1 MNNFYIPVRWRF
13 FSVIF
18 ILSFLSYMLR
28 QHFPV
33 AGEFMMR
40 ELAIS
45 ELQMGWV
52 YGAFFWGYLV
62 FQIPGGILG
71 KRYGPRLTLLVAGV
85 IWVLACV
92 LFATLPGR
100 FETSVAGTIA
110 LLIAV
115 RVIMGAAHAPIYPV
129 QAASVERWFPVGQWA
144 LPNAVSSTGL
154 SLGAALA
161 APIFSVVI
169 LSWGW
174 RASLLV
180 FVPVGFLFF
189 SIWWWYAR
197 DNPGQH
203 PAMSPEELT
212 KIEANRSHLTQNEG
226 YGAWRQ
232 LLGHRET
239 LLLACAYFTHNFVF
253 YSFAT
258 WFFHYLVN
266 VLGFSIIESGMLAAA
281 PWLLG
286 AAAATLGGWTCD
298 TLCSRYGAKLGCR
311 IPAMSGLI
319 GTGIFLYLGLY
330 SSSPYMAVAL
340 LSLCYACTQFAEGS
354 FWSAQIHLAGPY
366 TAPACGLMNTGGS
379 ISGIIVG
386 PLMPFLA
393 LKVGWVVALSTGTL
407 MAFIGAA
414 LWLLID
420 VDKVFQP
427 RTSNPNNTGIAQA

>member
-1 MNNFYIPVRWRF
+1 MGTSIIPVRWRF

-33 AGEFMMR
+33 AGEFMMK

-71 KRYGPRLTLLVAGV
+71 KRFGPRLTLLVAGG
-85 IWVLACV
+85 IWVLACL
-92 LFATLPGR
+92 LFALLPGS
-100 FETSVAGTIA
+100 FESSVVGTVG
-110 LLIAV
+110 LLIAI
-115 RVIMGAAHAPIYPV
+115 RVLMGAAHAPIYPV
-129 QAASVERWFPVGQWA
+129 QAAAVERWFPVGQWA

-154 SLGAALA
+154 SLGAAAA
-161 APIFSVVI
+161 APIFSIVI
-169 LSWGW
+169 LNYGW
-174 RASLLV
+174 RASFLV
-180 FVPVGFLFF
+180 FVPVGLLFF

-197 DNPGQH
+197 DNPREH
-203 PAMSPEELT
+203 PAMSETELA
-212 KIEANRSHLTQNEG
+212 KIEANRAGLTQDAG
-226 YGAWRQ
+226 YSAWRQ

-239 LLLACAYFTHNFVF
+239 LLLASAYFTHNFVF

-266 VLGFSIIESGMLAAA
+266 VLGFGIIESGMLAAA
-281 PWLLG
+281 PWVLG
-286 AAAATLGGWTCD
+286 AATATVGGWVCD
-298 TLCSRYGAKLGCR
+298 TLCHRLGPKLGCR
-311 IPAMSGLI
+311 IPAMTGLI
-319 GTGIFLYLGLY
+319 GTGIFLYIGLH
-330 SSSPYMAVAL
+330 SSSPYIAVAL
-340 LSLCYACTQFAEGS
+340 LSLCYAFTQFAEGS

-393 LKVGWVVALSTGTL
+393 LKVGWVAALSTGSIV
-407 MAFIGAA
+407 AFIGAA
-414 LWLLID
+414 LWLFIR
-420 VDKVFQP
+420 VDRPFRP
-427 RTSNPNNTGIAQA
+427 RVN

>member
-1 MNNFYIPVRWRF
+1 MGTSTIPVRWRF

-33 AGEFMMR
+33 AGEFMMK

-71 KRYGPRLTLLVAGV
+71 KRFGPRLTLLIAGS
-85 IWVLACV
+85 IWVLACL
-92 LFATLPGR
+92 LFALLPGS
-100 FETSVAGTIA
+100 FESSVIGAVG
-110 LLIAV
+110 LLIAI
-115 RVIMGAAHAPIYPV
+115 RVLMGAAHAPIYPV

-154 SLGAALA
+154 SLGAAAA
-161 APIFSVVI
+161 APIFSIVI
-169 LSWGW
+169 LNYGW
-174 RASLLV
+174 RASFLV
-180 FVPVGFLFF
+180 FVPVGLLFF

-197 DNPGQH
+197 DNPREH
-203 PAMSPEELT
+203 PAMSETELA
-212 KIEANRSHLTQNEG
+212 KIEANRAGLTQDAG
-226 YGAWRQ
+226 YSAWRQ

-239 LLLACAYFTHNFVF
+239 LLLASAYFTHNFVF

-266 VLGFSIIESGMLAAA
+266 VLGFGIIESGMLAAA
-281 PWLLG
+281 PWVLG
-286 AAAATLGGWTCD
+286 AATATVGGWVCD
-298 TLCSRYGAKLGCR
+298 TLCHRLGPKLGCR

-319 GTGIFLYLGLY
+319 GTGIFLYIGLH
-330 SSSPYMAVAL
+330 SSSPYIAVAL
-340 LSLCYACTQFAEGS
+340 LSLCYAFTQFAEGS

-393 LKVGWVVALSTGTL
+393 LKVGWVAALSTGSIV
-407 MAFIGAA
+407 AFIGAA
-414 LWLLID
+414 LWLLIR
-420 VDKVFQP
+420 VDRPFQP
-427 RTSNPNNTGIAQA
+427 QVN

>member
-1 MNNFYIPVRWRF
+1 MSASGIPVRWRF

-18 ILSFLSYMLR
+18 ILSFLSYLLR

-33 AGEFMMR
+33 AGEFMMQ
-40 ELAIS
+40 ELVIS
-45 ELQMGWV
+45 ELQMGWI

-71 KRYGPRLTLLVAGV
+71 KRFGPRLTLLVAGT
-85 IWVLACV
+85 IWILTCL
-92 LFATLPGR
+92 LFALLPGR
-100 FETSVAGTIA
+100 LETSIAGTVA
-110 LLIAV
+110 LLIAI
-115 RVIMGAAHAPIYPV
+115 RVAMGAAHAPIYPV

-161 APIFSVVI
+161 APIFTVVI
-169 LSWGW
+169 LQWGW
-174 RASLLV
+174 RASFLV
-180 FVPVGFLFF
+180 FVPIGFLFF
-189 SIWWWYAR
+189 GVWWWYAR
-197 DNPGQH
+197 NSPREH
-203 PAMSPEELT
+203 PSMGADELAT
-212 KIEANRSHLTQNEG
+212 IEANRTNLTQDAG

-239 LLLACAYFTHNFVF
+239 LLLALAYFTHNFVF

-286 AAAATLGGWTCD
+286 AVAATVGGWVCD
-298 TLCSRYGAKLGCR
+298 TLCGRLGPNLGCR
-311 IPAMSGLI
+311 IPAMTGLV
-319 GTGIFLYLGLY
+319 GTGVFLYLGLY
-330 SSSPYMAVAL
+330 SPSPYVAVAL
-340 LSLCYACTQFAEGS
+340 LSLCYAFTQFAEGS

-366 TAPACGLMNTGGS
+366 AAPACGLMNTGGS
-379 ISGIIVG
+379 VSGIIVG

-393 LKVGWVVALSTGTL
+393 LKIGWVAALSTGTL
-407 MAFIGAA
+407 VAFLGAV
-414 LWLLID
+414 LWLFIR
-420 VDKVFQP
+420 VDRPFQP
-427 RTSNPNNTGIAQA
+427 RPREGAVAL

>member
-1 MNNFYIPVRWRF
+1 MSASGIPVRWRF

-18 ILSFLSYMLR
+18 ILSFLSYLLR

-33 AGEFMMR
+33 AGEFMMQ
-40 ELAIS
+40 ELVIS
-45 ELQMGWV
+45 ELQMGWI

-71 KRYGPRLTLLVAGV
+71 KRFGPRLTLLVAGT
-85 IWVLACV
+85 IWILTCL
-92 LFATLPGR
+92 LFALLPGR
-100 FETSVAGTIA
+100 LETSIAGTVA
-110 LLIAV
+110 LLIAI
-115 RVIMGAAHAPIYPV
+115 RVAMGAAHAPIYPV

-161 APIFSVVI
+161 APIFTVVI
-169 LSWGW
+169 LQWGW
-174 RASLLV
+174 RASFLV
-180 FVPVGFLFF
+180 FVPIGFLFF
-189 SIWWWYAR
+189 GVWWWYAR
-197 DNPGQH
+197 NSPREH
-203 PAMSPEELT
+203 PSMGADELAT
-212 KIEANRSHLTQNEG
+212 IEANRTNLTQDVG

-239 LLLACAYFTHNFVF
+239 LLLALAYFTHNFVF

-286 AAAATLGGWTCD
+286 AVAATVGGWVCD
-298 TLCSRYGAKLGCR
+298 TLCGRLGPNLGCR
-311 IPAMSGLI
+311 IPAMTGLV
-319 GTGIFLYLGLY
+319 GTGVFLYLGLY
-330 SSSPYMAVAL
+330 SPSPYVAVAL
-340 LSLCYACTQFAEGS
+340 LSLCYAFTQFAEGS

-366 TAPACGLMNTGGS
+366 AAPACGLMNTGGS
-379 ISGIIVG
+379 VSGIIVG

-393 LKVGWVVALSTGTL
+393 LKIGWVAALSTGTL
-407 MAFIGAA
+407 VAFFGAV
-414 LWLLID
+414 LWLFIR
-420 VDKVFQP
+420 VDRPFQP
-427 RTSNPNNTGIAQA
+427 RPREGAVAL

>member
-1 MNNFYIPVRWRF
+1 MSASGIPVRWRF

-18 ILSFLSYMLR
+18 ILSFLSYLLR

-33 AGEFMMR
+33 AGEFMMQ
-40 ELAIS
+40 ELVIS
-45 ELQMGWV
+45 ELQMGWI

-71 KRYGPRLTLLVAGV
+71 KRFGPRLTLLVAGT
-85 IWVLACV
+85 IWILTCL
-92 LFATLPGR
+92 LFALLPGR
-100 FETSVAGTIA
+100 LETSIAGTVA
-110 LLIAV
+110 LLIAI
-115 RVIMGAAHAPIYPV
+115 RVAMGAAHAPIYPV

-161 APIFSVVI
+161 APIFTVVI
-169 LSWGW
+169 LQWGW
-174 RASLLV
+174 RASFLV
-180 FVPVGFLFF
+180 FVPIGFLFF
-189 SIWWWYAR
+189 SVWWWYAR
-197 DNPGQH
+197 NSPREH
-203 PAMSPEELT
+203 PSMGADELAT
-212 KIEANRSHLTQNEG
+212 IEANRTNLTQDVG

-239 LLLACAYFTHNFVF
+239 LLLALAYFTHNFVF

-286 AAAATLGGWTCD
+286 AVAATVGGWVCD
-298 TLCSRYGAKLGCR
+298 TLCGRLGPNLGCR
-311 IPAMSGLI
+311 IPAMTGLV
-319 GTGIFLYLGLY
+319 GTGVFLYLGLY
-330 SSSPYMAVAL
+330 SPSPYVAVAL
-340 LSLCYACTQFAEGS
+340 LSLCYAFTQFAEGS

-366 TAPACGLMNTGGS
+366 AAPACGLMNTGGS
-379 ISGIIVG
+379 VSGIIVG

-393 LKVGWVVALSTGTL
+393 LKIGWVAALSTGTL
-407 MAFIGAA
+407 VAFFGAV
-414 LWLLID
+414 LWLFIR
-420 VDKVFQP
+420 VDRPFQP
-427 RTSNPNNTGIAQA
+427 RPREGAVAL

>member
-1 MNNFYIPVRWRF
+1 MSASGIPVRWRF

-18 ILSFLSYMLR
+18 ILSFLSYLLR

-33 AGEFMMR
+33 AGEFMMQ
-40 ELAIS
+40 ELVIS
-45 ELQMGWV
+45 ELQMGWI

-71 KRYGPRLTLLVAGV
+71 KRFGPRLTLLVAGT
-85 IWVLACV
+85 IWILTCL
-92 LFATLPGR
+92 LFALLPGR
-100 FETSVAGTIA
+100 LETSIAGTVA
-110 LLIAV
+110 LLIAI
-115 RVIMGAAHAPIYPV
+115 RVAMGAAHAPIYPV

-161 APIFSVVI
+161 APIFTVVI
-169 LSWGW
+169 LQWGW
-174 RASLLV
+174 RASFLV
-180 FVPVGFLFF
+180 FVPIGFLFF
-189 SIWWWYAR
+189 SVWWWYAR
-197 DNPGQH
+197 NSPREH
-203 PAMSPEELT
+203 PSMGADELAT
-212 KIEANRSHLTQNEG
+212 IEANRTNLTQDAG

-239 LLLACAYFTHNFVF
+239 LLLALAYFTHNFVF

-286 AAAATLGGWTCD
+286 AVAATVGGWVCD
-298 TLCSRYGAKLGCR
+298 TLCGRLGPNLGCR
-311 IPAMSGLI
+311 IPAMTGLV
-319 GTGIFLYLGLY
+319 GTGVFLYLGLY
-330 SSSPYMAVAL
+330 SPSPYVAVAL
-340 LSLCYACTQFAEGS
+340 LSLCYAFTQFAEGS

-366 TAPACGLMNTGGS
+366 AAPACGLMNTGGS
-379 ISGIIVG
+379 VSGIIVG

-393 LKVGWVVALSTGTL
+393 LKIGWVAALSTGTL
-407 MAFIGAA
+407 VAFFGAV
-414 LWLLID
+414 LWLFIR
-420 VDKVFQP
+420 VDRPFQP
-427 RTSNPNNTGIAQA
+427 RPREGAVAL

>member
-1 MNNFYIPVRWRF
+1 MGTSIIPVRWRF

-33 AGEFMMR
+33 AGEFMMK

-45 ELQMGWV
+45 ELQMGWI

-71 KRYGPRLTLLVAGV
+71 KRFGPRLTLLVAGG
-85 IWVLACV
+85 IWVLACL
-92 LFATLPGR
+92 LFALLPGS
-100 FETSVAGTIA
+100 FESSVVGTVG
-110 LLIAV
+110 LLIAI
-115 RVIMGAAHAPIYPV
+115 RVLMGAAHAPIYPV
-129 QAASVERWFPVGQWA
+129 QAAAVERWFPVGQWA

-154 SLGAALA
+154 SLGAAAA
-161 APIFSVVI
+161 APIFSIVI
-169 LSWGW
+169 LNYGW
-174 RASLLV
+174 RASFLV
-180 FVPVGFLFF
+180 FIPVGFLFF
-189 SIWWWYAR
+189 WIWWWYAR
-197 DNPGQH
+197 DNPREH
-203 PAMSPEELT
+203 PAMSSAELE
-212 KIEANRSHLTQNEG
+212 KIEANRSALTQDAG
-226 YGAWRQ
+226 YRAWRQ

-239 LLLACAYFTHNFVF
+239 LLLASAYFTHNFVF

-286 AAAATLGGWTCD
+286 AAAATVGGWVCD
-298 TLCSRYGAKLGCR
+298 TLCHRLGPKLGCR
-311 IPAMSGLI
+311 IPAMTGLI

-330 SSSPYMAVAL
+330 SSSPYVAVAL

-366 TAPACGLMNTGGS
+366 AAPACGLMNTGGS
-379 ISGIIVG
+379 VSGIIVG

-393 LKVGWVVALSTGTL
+393 LKVGWVAALSTGSIV
-407 MAFIGAA
+407 AFIGAF
-414 LWLLID
+414 LWLFIR
-420 VDKVFQP
+420 VDRPFQP
-427 RTSNPNNTGIAQA
+427 RVN

>member
-1 MNNFYIPVRWRF
+1 MGTSTIPVRWRF

-33 AGEFMMR
+33 AGEFMMK

-71 KRYGPRLTLLVAGV
+71 KRFGPRLTLLIAGS
-85 IWVLACV
+85 IWVLACL
-92 LFATLPGR
+92 LFALLPGS
-100 FETSVAGTIA
+100 FESSVIGAVG
-110 LLIAV
+110 LLIAI
-115 RVIMGAAHAPIYPV
+115 RVLMGAAHAPIYPV

-154 SLGAALA
+154 SLGAAAA
-161 APIFSVVI
+161 APIFSIVI
-169 LSWGW
+169 LNYGW
-174 RASLLV
+174 RASFLV
-180 FVPVGFLFF
+180 FVPVGLLFF

-197 DNPGQH
+197 DNPREH
-203 PAMSPEELT
+203 PAMSETELA
-212 KIEANRSHLTQNEG
+212 KIEANRAGLTQDAG
-226 YGAWRQ
+226 YSAWRQ

-239 LLLACAYFTHNFVF
+239 LLLASAYFTHNFVF

-266 VLGFSIIESGMLAAA
+266 VLGFGIIESGMLAAA
-281 PWLLG
+281 PWVLG
-286 AAAATLGGWTCD
+286 AATATVGGWVCD
-298 TLCSRYGAKLGCR
+298 TLCHRLGPKLGCR
-311 IPAMSGLI
+311 IPAMTGLI
-319 GTGIFLYLGLY
+319 GTGIFLYIGLH
-330 SSSPYMAVAL
+330 SSSPYIAVAL
-340 LSLCYACTQFAEGS
+340 LSLCYAFTQFAEGS

-393 LKVGWVVALSTGTL
+393 LKVGWVAALSTGSIV
-407 MAFIGAA
+407 AFIGAA
-414 LWLLID
+414 LWLLIR
-420 VDKVFQP
+420 VDRPFQP
-427 RTSNPNNTGIAQA
+427 QVN

>member
-1 MNNFYIPVRWRF
+1 MSASGIPVRWRF

-18 ILSFLSYMLR
+18 ILSFLSYLLR

-33 AGEFMMR
+33 AGEFMMQ
-40 ELAIS
+40 ELVIS
-45 ELQMGWV
+45 ELQMGWI

-71 KRYGPRLTLLVAGV
+71 KRFGPRLTLLVAGT
-85 IWVLACV
+85 IWILTCL
-92 LFATLPGR
+92 LFALLPGR
-100 FETSVAGTIA
+100 LETSIAGTVA
-110 LLIAV
+110 LLIAI
-115 RVIMGAAHAPIYPV
+115 RVAMGAAHAPIYPV

-161 APIFSVVI
+161 APIFTVVI
-169 LSWGW
+169 LQWGW
-174 RASLLV
+174 RASFLV
-180 FVPVGFLFF
+180 FVPIGFLFF
-189 SIWWWYAR
+189 SVWWWYAR
-197 DNPGQH
+197 NSPREH
-203 PAMSPEELT
+203 PSMGADELAT
-212 KIEANRSHLTQNEG
+212 IEANRTNLTQDVG

-239 LLLACAYFTHNFVF
+239 LLLALAYFTHNFVF

-286 AAAATLGGWTCD
+286 AVAATMGGWVCD
-298 TLCSRYGAKLGCR
+298 TLCGRLGPNLGCR
-311 IPAMSGLI
+311 IPAMTGLV
-319 GTGIFLYLGLY
+319 GTGVFLYSGLY
-330 SSSPYMAVAL
+330 SPSPYVAVAL
-340 LSLCYACTQFAEGS
+340 LSLCYAFTQFAEGS

-366 TAPACGLMNTGGS
+366 AAPACGLMNTGGS
-379 ISGIIVG
+379 VSGIIVG

-393 LKVGWVVALSTGTL
+393 LKIGWVAALSTGTL
-407 MAFIGAA
+407 VAFLGAV
-414 LWLLID
+414 LWLFIR
-420 VDKVFQP
+420 VDRPFQP
-427 RTSNPNNTGIAQA
+427 RPREGAVAL